1 MQSRTSYS
9 LVATLLLTAM
19 ACAHQLEPEDTP
31 ILDEEGGTDA
41 GGSSSAGTAPR
52 AGTTSKGGTT
62 TAPQGGASSKGG
74 TSALPTG
81 KAGTKSTGGAGGKA
95 GSDAGGTDA
104 GGTASEGGTGGTT
117 VHMPVVGLAVQFK
130 AQDTSENPVDFFG
143 GELFVI
149 NDTAQPFTLTDLKIR
164 YYFTNEVTNAT
175 PSFIWQWGQFGP
187 KNNLGGV
194 TCSGTINT
202 MAAPK
207 AGADSYVE
215 FTCSTT
221 GELSAGTQL
230 VMSWKVGAQ
239 GMGKMLQGDDYS
251 FAAMQADNEKI
262 VVLNGSTV
270 VWGLEP

>member
-19 ACAHQLEPEDTP
+19 ACAHQLDPEDTE
-31 ILDEEGGTDA
+31 ILDDGGGTDG
-41 GGSSSAGTAPR
+41 GGSSPKAGTKA
-52 AGTTSKGGTT
+52 TTGGTGVL
-62 TAPQGGASSKGG
+62 PQGGSGNTSRGG

-81 KAGTKSTGGAGGKA
+81 KAGTKATAGAGGKGGSESG
-95 GSDAGGTDA
+95 GSDAGGTSGA
-104 GGTASEGGTGGTT
+104 GTGGTT
-117 VHMPVVGLAVQFK
+117 VHMPVVGMAVQFK
-130 AQDTSENPVDFFG
+130 AQDTSESPVDFFG
-143 GELFVI
+143 GELYVI
-149 NDTAQPFTLTDLKIR
+149 NDTAQPFTLTELKVR

-175 PSFIWQWGQFGP
+175 PSFTWQWGQFGP

-194 TCSGTINT
+194 TCGGTVNA
-202 MAAPK
+202 MPAPK

-215 FTCSTT
+215 FTCSTS

-251 FAAMQADNEKI
+251 FASTLADNEKI
-262 VVLNGSTV
+262 VVINGDTV

>member
-9 LVATLLLTAM
+9 LVATLLLTVM
-19 ACAHQLEPEDTP
+19 ACAHQLDPEDTQ
-31 ILDEEGGTDA
+31 ILDDDGGTDE
-41 GGSSSAGTAPR
+41 GGSSLQAGTKA
-52 AGTTSKGGTT
+52 TGGTGVL
-62 TAPQGGASSKGG
+62 PQGGTGNTSKGG

-81 KAGTKSTGGAGGKA
+81 KAGTKSTAGSGGKA
-95 GSDAGGTDA
+95 GSGGSDAGG
-104 GGTASEGGTGGTT
+104 SEMGGTGGTT
-117 VHMPVVGLAVQFK
+117 VHMPVVGMAVQFK
-130 AQDTSENPVDFFG
+130 TQDASEGAVDFFG

-149 NDTAQPFTLTDLKIR
+149 NDTAQPFALTDLKVR

-194 TCSGTINT
+194 SCGGTINA
-202 MAAPK
+202 MPAPK

-215 FTCSTT
+215 FTCTTT
-221 GELSAGTQL
+221 GDLSAGMQL

-239 GMGKMLQGDDYS
+239 GMGKMIQADDYS
-251 FAAMQADNEKI
+251 FAPALADNDKI
-262 VVLNGSTV
+262 VVLNGDTV